1 MTLPTYTVRA
11 ACAVVIVMFT
21 IATCIAAPAHIYA
34 QSTGSATEQ
43 PAINSPLL
51 PTVAPATPLPPA
63 TPSPLPPPSPTA
75 TPSVT
80 PTETAS
86 PMPTATATL
95 DLAAAA
101 LQVSPLR
108 ITADDRPITASSA
121 LVWIALA
128 ALIVVAGAGV
138 MLVAQQREK
147 RR

>member
-11 ACAVVIVMFT
+11 VCAVLIVMFT

-43 PAINSPLL
+43 PAIDSPLL
-51 PTVAPATPLPPA
+51 PTVAPATPQPTA

-108 ITADDRPITASSA
+108 ITADDRPIAASSA
-121 LVWIALA
+121 MLWIALA
-128 ALIVVAGAGV
+128 VVIVMAGASVMVVAR
-138 MLVAQQREK
+138 QRED